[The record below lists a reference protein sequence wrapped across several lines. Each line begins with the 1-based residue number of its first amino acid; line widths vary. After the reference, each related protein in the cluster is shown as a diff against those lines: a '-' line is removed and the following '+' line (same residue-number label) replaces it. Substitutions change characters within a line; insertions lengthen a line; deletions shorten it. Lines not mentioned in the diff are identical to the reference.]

1 MTTPRGGAPRGNQN
15 ARKHGYYASDGPLR
29 GPSYWNCPDPDAEL
43 ARLSAAIAR
52 LAESSSRLADP
63 SDYEAALSAHILAI
77 LKLVRFKAAAAS
89 CSGPLSP
96 LGPSSSGQ
104 S

>member
-43 ARLSAAIAR
+43 ARLSAAVA
-52 LAESSSRLADP
+52 RLADP